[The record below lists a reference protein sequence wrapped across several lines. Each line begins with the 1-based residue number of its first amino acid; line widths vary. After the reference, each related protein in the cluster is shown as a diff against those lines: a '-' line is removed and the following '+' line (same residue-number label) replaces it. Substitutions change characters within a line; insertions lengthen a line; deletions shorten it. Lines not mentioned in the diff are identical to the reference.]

1 MSYAL
6 MLLYCGFLIC
16 LQLYTGWA
24 LAHGDLGGRVP
35 FETMWLF
42 FGINLPTMLLGAAVS
57 REESVQ
63 QLKEP
68 VGCLL
73 MALIMANFMRAGAIS
88 HDWNQWNGI
97 LHILSAQSLWIAVP
111 TCRALS
117 RQ

>member
-1 MSYAL
+1 

-35 FETMWLF
+35 FETIWLF

-57 REESVQ
+57 REESLQ

-73 MALIMANFMRAGAIS
+73 MALLMANFMRAGAIS
-88 HDWNQWNGI
+88 HDWNRWNGI
-97 LHILSAQSLWIAVP
+97 LHMLSAQSLWIAVP